1 MGGHFDD
8 TSGLPVGACEAKG
21 AEVFD
26 QPNDA
31 QFAIQ
36 PDHVNGKAHPERM
49 DAIARAQ
56 PQRFMR
62 GKRGPTQQ
70 PTQAFQR
77 SIRQDKVFSQANSS
91 SSMIKL

>member
-8 TSGLPVGACEAKG
+8 ARGLPVGACEAKG
-21 AEVFD
+21 AEIFD

-36 PDHVNGKAHPERM
+36 KYYVNSKPHPERM
-49 DAIARAQ
+49 DAVARAQ
-56 PQRFMR
+56 PQHFMR
-62 GKRGPTQQ
+62 SKRGSTQQ